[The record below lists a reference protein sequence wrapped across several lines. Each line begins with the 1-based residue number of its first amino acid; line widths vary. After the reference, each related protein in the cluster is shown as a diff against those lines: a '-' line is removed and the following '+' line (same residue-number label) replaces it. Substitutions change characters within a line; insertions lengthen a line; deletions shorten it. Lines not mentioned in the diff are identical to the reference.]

1 MITNQDNNTCPYN
14 NGVVCLPKT
23 GAETTAQRCCETC
36 GWNPKVAKERL
47 IKICGAQRERKNI
60 TK

>member
-1 MITNQDNNTCPYN
+1 MITNQDNNTCLYN
-14 NGVVCLPKT
+14 NGVVCSTENRDGNPAH
-23 GAETTAQRCCETC
+23 GCCETC

-47 IKICGAQRERKNI
+47 DKILSASRERKNL